1 MNRYK
6 VQQGFTLVELL
17 IALALSIVI
26 ILAMLRAFAIT
37 GKVTAES
44 SVGAQLDGGLMLG
57 LVATDRILQGIG
69 FDVDSPK
76 IQFFAGNEA
85 DASDWLIWNISAERC
100 QALYN
105 FKDKTKAKDDG
116 LYLIGAETGFECEP
130 ESLARPTDVEGL
142 SEVQSL
148 IMINRALENAEI
160 ANTINKIGDLSLSLR
175 ALSASQKC
183 LPFGVQYDVSQPGGK
198 YEVVITANAYAGS
211 VAEPKPLKNVTCLY
225 NLR

>member
-1 MNRYK
+1 MNRHN

-17 IALALSIVI
+17 IALVLSIVI

-44 SVGAQLDGGLMLG
+44 SVGAQLDGSLMLG

-76 IQFFAGNEA
+76 IKFFAGNES
-85 DASDWLIWNISAERC
+85 DASEWLIWNISAERC

-130 ESLARPTDVEGL
+130 ESLDKPEDVEDL
-142 SEVQSL
+142 PEVQPL
-148 IMINRALENAEI
+148 IIINRALENAEI
-160 ANTINKIGDLSLSLR
+160 ANNGNKIGRLSLSLIS
-175 ALSASQKC
+175 LSASQKC
-183 LPFGVQYDVSQPGGK
+183 LPFGVQYDASQIGGK
-198 YEVVITANAYAGS
+198 YEVLISANAYAGS
-211 VAEPKPLKNVTCLY
+211 VNEPRTLKNVTCLY